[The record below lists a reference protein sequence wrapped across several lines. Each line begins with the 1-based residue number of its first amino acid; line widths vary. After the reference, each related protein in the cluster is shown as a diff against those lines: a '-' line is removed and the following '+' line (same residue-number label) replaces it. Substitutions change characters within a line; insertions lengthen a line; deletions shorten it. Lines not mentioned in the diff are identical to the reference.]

1 LALSPAT
8 SLALFRPSA
17 LAPSFSQTVPAAASS
32 SGASGGNPLDVVT
45 QRLAEQVADGKM
57 SMEQGAALAQA
68 WQQIEDIVALSA
80 ASGAAAF
87 GPTDINQMF
96 AALRPALDI
105 KA

>member
-1 LALSPAT
+1 MSVLSPAT
-8 SLALFRPSA
+8 SMALFRPSA
-17 LAPSFSQTVPAAASS
+17 PAPSFSPSVPAAASS
-32 SGASGGNPLDVVT
+32 PGSGGNPLDVVI

-57 SMEQGAALAQA
+57 SMEQGNTLAQA
-68 WQQIEDIVALSA
+68 WHQIEDIVSLST